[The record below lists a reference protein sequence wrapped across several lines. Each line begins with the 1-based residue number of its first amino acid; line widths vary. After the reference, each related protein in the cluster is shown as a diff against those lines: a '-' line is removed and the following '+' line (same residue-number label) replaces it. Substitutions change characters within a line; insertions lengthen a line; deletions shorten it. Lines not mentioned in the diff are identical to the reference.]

1 MTDTKLLKAHCH
13 KTNQYFGLEIKK
25 YGTTWKVVNMVK
37 LSEDEA
43 KVVCSEVKQA
53 TFETNA
59 NLIPCTRCSNRTVG
73 GCACPPKL
81 HQCSRNMK
89 YRFDCIYCK
98 HLKIDYSLP
107 TRVDVSKLNGDTVTL
122 SQGKEVKVVTFSNVE
137 WTKFDNIQSHPS
149 GSSFGEPKVHVIAS
163 EENIEFHGYNISEMD
178 EGVYYI
184 VGKKD
189 DFEIECAV
197 DTTTIKP
204 HPGGNFY
211 ISFGAI
217 TARISEK
224 GGHFFLDE
232 KLVAQVGAQFTMKL
246 SLTDGGNY
254 EIIVDGKKK
263 GSIYKAVKQDVKIV
277 FGFSHDSHYCELLSH
292 AYISGIKMQQGVSQQ
307 N

>member
-43 KVVCSEVKQA
+43 KVVYSEVKQA
-53 TFETNA
+53 IFETNA
-59 NLIPCTRCSNRTVG
+59 NLIPCAKCGNRTIG
-73 GCACPPKL
+73 GCACSPKL
-81 HQCSRNMK
+81 HQCSHKMK
-89 YRFDCIYCK
+89 YQFDCIYCK
-98 HLKIDYSLP
+98 NLKIDDSLP
-107 TRVDVSKLNGDTVTL
+107 TRADVSKINGDTVTL

-149 GSSFGEPKVHVIAS
+149 GSRFGEPKVHIIAN

-178 EGVYYI
+178 EGVYYVI
-184 VGKKD
+184 SKKD
-189 DFEIECAV
+189 DFKIECAV

-204 HPGGNFY
+204 HPGGYFY

-224 GGHFFLDE
+224 GGQFFLDE
-232 KLVAQVGAQFTMKL
+232 KPVAQVGARFTMKL

-263 GSIYKAVKQDVKIV
+263 GTIYRAVKQDVKIV